1 MASLPYPL
9 NRLNNHGR
17 VGMAGMPY
25 PPTDCRSY
33 IKIIMNTYLIVSFRC
48 YGENIILPFCSIAY
62 LIIYQSVII
71 EIVLFGMMSMP
82 I

>member
-17 VGMAGMPY
+17 VSMAGMPY

-33 IKIIMNTYLIVSFRC
+33 IKKKYEHINKII
-48 YGENIILPFCSIAY
+48 
-62 LIIYQSVII
+62 
-71 EIVLFGMMSMP
+71 IVLPLPLFA
-82 I
+82 